1 MKQKAYVRAF
11 KNELRNYNYYIS
23 TAKKTKELIDNYY
36 YELSGVKASDPSRPP
51 LHSLPNKERENHIR
65 EAISRQERYLKLTQ
79 AKIKYIDRILD
90 NISEPLN
97 STIVDIFLKG
107 ESLTAHCNNYNL
119 SNVGLY
125 KKINKAIERALN
137 G

>member
-1 MKQKAYVRAF
+1 MKQKAQVRAF
-11 KNELRNYNYYIS
+11 KNELRNYNYYVS
-23 TAKKTKELIDNYY
+23 AAKKTKELIDNYY

-65 EAISRQERYLKLTQ
+65 EAISKQERYLKLTQ
-79 AKIKYIDRILD
+79 AKINHIDRVLS
-90 NISEPLN
+90 NIDDPLS
-97 STIVDIFLKG
+97 STIKDIFLNG
-107 ESLTAHCNNYNL
+107 ESLTAQSGHYNL

>member
-1 MKQKAYVRAF
+1 MKQKAQIRAF
-11 KNELRNYNYYIS
+11 KNELRNYNYYVS
-23 TAKKTKELIDNYY
+23 AAKKTKEIIDNYY
-36 YELSGVKASDPSRPP
+36 YELSGVKACDPSKPP

-79 AKIKYIDRILD
+79 AKIKYIDRVLD

-97 STIVDIFLKG
+97 STIVDIFLRG
-107 ESLTAHCNNYNL
+107 ESLTAHSNSYNL

>member
-1 MKQKAYVRAF
+1 MKQKAQIRAF
-11 KNELRNYNYYIS
+11 KNELRNYNYYVS

-51 LHSLPNKERENHIR
+51 LHSLPDKERENRIR
-65 EAISRQERYLKLTQ
+65 EAISRQEKFLKLTQ
-79 AKIKYIDRILD
+79 AKINHIDRVLSDID
-90 NISEPLN
+90 NHLKTN
-97 STIVDIFLKG
+97 NKDIFLKG
-107 ESLTAHCNNYNL
+107 ETLTAQSGHYNL

-125 KKINKAIERALN
+125 KKINKAIEKALN